1 MALRRGFRIFSVC
14 LAAVLAAYFTWA
26 RYDRVRPPLD
36 VRLQLESQAEVDT
49 FRGKGNIIGVS
60 PWMVPTDYASPQHLM
75 NKLDGYLQ
83 VAKSLGW
90 MHEGTVVVFP
100 EHIGTWLIVEGE
112 KAGIFRATTID
123 DALALFVGS
132 NYFYYLREW
141 FTAPDGTVSRTR
153 HSIFSIKSASMA
165 RRYQEVFGT
174 LAGKYG
180 VTIVAGSILLS
191 NPSVRDGVLQTDMGP
206 LSNVG
211 AVFHPDGRIDPRLY
225 GEEHPGTLE
234 GEFVRGVRRNAHPVY
249 KLPVGPTMVLTSEDA
264 WRPEAYAGLSDSN
277 AIVLVPE
284 FFTPDGALSKPWSG
298 TGLSVREKT
307 TGTQAPSVPTHAE
320 ALLKYGMTARVS
332 ATPNL
337 QGMLVPLRGRLWD
350 LGSDGGI
357 ITAGK
362 TGVHVGENPQGATIL
377 NLNLR

>member
-26 RYDRVRPPLD
+26 RYDRVRPALD
-36 VRLQLESQAEVDT
+36 VRLHLESQIEVDT
-49 FRGKGNIIGVS
+49 FRGRGNIIGVS

-83 VAKSLGW
+83 LAKSLGW

-141 FTAPDGTVSRTR
+141 FTAPDGTISRTR
-153 HSIFSIKSASMA
+153 HSIFSIKSTSMA
-165 RRYQEVFGT
+165 RSYQEVFGS
-174 LAGKYG
+174 LAVKYG
-180 VTIVAGSILLS
+180 VTIVAGTILLS
-191 NPSVRDGVLQTDMGP
+191 NPSVRDGVLHTDMGP

-211 AVFHPDGRIDPRLY
+211 AVFHADGRIDPRLY
-225 GEEHPGTLE
+225 GEAYPGSLE
-234 GEFVRGVRRNAHPVY
+234 AEFVRGARGNAHPVFE
-249 KLPVGPTMVLTSEDA
+249 LPVGQTTVLTSEDA
-264 WRPEAYAGLSDSN
+264 WRQESYNGISGRD

-284 FFTPDGALSKPWSG
+284 FFSPDGALSKPWSG
-298 TGLSVREKT
+298 TGLSVGEKAIRDS
-307 TGTQAPSVPTHAE
+307 APSVPTLSE

-337 QGMLVPLRGRLWD
+337 QGMMVPLRGRLWD

-362 TGVHVGENPQGATIL
+362 AGLHVGENPEGATIL